1 MAQHGGLLHVCFS
14 LNILKGLINKL
25 VIYIQLIFPIY
36 ANKLSLMLSTDPF
49 ITTVNNKATP
59 GCHYHWHFTRQTCAN
74 SWHPPPPPL
83 HHHHHQDDTTHTW
96 TWHKHKN
103 KYINS
108 CETRAKIVVQ
118 YTRKKTVDFLRAFL
132 LRDELLF
139 NLWQLTLVPS
149 KWSPPA
155 WEEGAEA
162 PQATHS
168 SCMIHD
174 KVEPRCHGG
183 KRSPQRDPQSSTAG
197 LWTYV
202 HCGSQLSRPDT
213 RGTFSLTCK
222 MSLPKSA
229 SEALLLT
236 ESATNIS
243 VEYVCTRVCQTHGWQ
258 HQPWHLRTLST
269 STVVILNL

>member
-1 MAQHGGLLHVCFS
+1 
-14 LNILKGLINKL
+14 
-25 VIYIQLIFPIY
+25 
-36 ANKLSLMLSTDPF
+36 MLSTDPF